1 MCKSE
6 QMMSCDCGHR
16 GIKLEIADIILSPI
30 SLRVTAAILGF
41 FYYGDKF
48 RFMCRNETET
58 FLKLYD

>member
-41 FYYGDKF
+41 FTMGTNLGS
-48 RFMCRNETET
+48 CAETKR
-58 FLKLYD
+58 KLS